1 MMPCCHAV
9 MLSWCYDVMMSWCPD
24 IMISWW
30 HVVMAWCNVVMM
42 SYCHVVML
50 SWYND
55 VMLSCCHVVML
66 SWCHVV
72 MESWSPNIFCRGVTE
87 SAPPPS
93 QIHTY
98 IMLSWSLE
106 MQRCRLQ
113 MQRHVDAFGS
123 PNWYHNFEVPDDT
136 GFRWWEL
143 IQMLVLKTEW
153 LCILFRW
160 WEWYS
165 TNIVNTVGLGGLV
178 LLVVQSDHDCWK
190 VKVHGSTGHTVHSQH
205 CWFRW
210 NGSDGCAE
218 RSW

>member
-1 MMPCCHAV
+1 MLSCCH
-9 MLSWCYDVMMSWCPD
+9 DVMMSWCHD
-24 IMISWW
+24 VLISWYHDGMLLW
-30 HVVMAWCNVVMM
+30 HG
-42 SYCHVVML
+42 VML
-50 SWYND
+50 SWCHT
-55 VMLSCCHVVML
+55 VMLSCCHDIMMSCCHVVML
-66 SWCHVV
+66 LCCHDA
-72 MESWSPNIFCRGVTE
+72 MLTWSHGVPIYFVAV
-87 SAPPPS
+87 SRKVPPPPPS

-165 TNIVNTVGLGGLV
+165 TV
-178 LLVVQSDHDCWK
+178 
-190 VKVHGSTGHTVHSQH
+190 
-205 CWFRW
+205 
-210 NGSDGCAE
+210 
-218 RSW
+218 